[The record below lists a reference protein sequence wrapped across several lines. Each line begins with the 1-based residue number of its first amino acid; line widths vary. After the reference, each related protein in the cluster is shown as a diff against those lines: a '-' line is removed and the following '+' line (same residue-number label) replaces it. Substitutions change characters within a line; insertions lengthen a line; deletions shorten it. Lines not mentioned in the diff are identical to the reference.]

1 MMRLFFLTAL
11 CAVCFSAIAEETFL
25 CIPENSSG
33 FISRNGNWEQYNSP
47 LERKVIIKKN
57 GSVGSWYEFGTEPQ
71 QFASCNEVDTGTQ
84 VGSIMDCGLE
94 TFGNFHLTMHL
105 STLRYTFTNTMA
117 YIFSLEDKASNQVI
131 RSTFLDMGSCS
142 RI

>member
-1 MMRLFFLTAL
+1 MRLFFLTTL

-33 FISRNGNWEQYNSP
+33 FIARNGNWEQYNFP
-47 LERKVIIKKN
+47 LEHFERKVIIKKN
-57 GSVGSWYEFGTEPQ
+57 GSVGSWYQFGNEPQ
-71 QFASCNEVDTGTQ
+71 EFASCNEIETQ

-94 TFGNFHLTMHL
+94 FVGNFHLTMHL
-105 STLRYTFTNTMA
+105 STLRYTFTNTMS
-117 YIFSLEDKASNQVI
+117 YIFSLEDPASNRGI
-131 RSTFLDMGSCS
+131 RSIFLDMGSCS